1 MSAVHHLWERTLIA
15 VNCMC
20 RNGPFEERLE
30 SAYNSGLSGLAA
42 SDAPPQLASDL
53 EWVLRFCEKNHAAL
67 AQRKSLFIKEAEQA
81 TLREKLLRL
90 LVKSTQMSAA
100 GGS

>member
-1 MSAVHHLWERTLIA
+1 
-15 VNCMC
+15 MC

-30 SAYNSGLSGLAA
+30 GAYNSGLSGLAA
-42 SDAPPQLASDL
+42 SDAPPELASDL
-53 EWVLRFCEKNHAAL
+53 EWVLRLCEKNHGAL
-67 AQRKSLFIKEAEQA
+67 AQRKSIPIKETEQA

-100 GGS
+100 GGQ

>member
-1 MSAVHHLWERTLIA
+1 
-15 VNCMC
+15 MC